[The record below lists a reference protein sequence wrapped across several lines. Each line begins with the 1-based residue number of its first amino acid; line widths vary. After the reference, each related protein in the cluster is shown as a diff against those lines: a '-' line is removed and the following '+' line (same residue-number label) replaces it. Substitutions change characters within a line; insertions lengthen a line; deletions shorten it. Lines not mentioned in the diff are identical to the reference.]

1 MEIEVL
7 GGFGGECLG
16 CRMTCLLI
24 DDRLALDAGSLS
36 EALPVERQVGVRSVL
51 LSHSHLDHLASLP
64 FFIENIFGKSEGP
77 IEIHASA
84 ATIESIQSHLFNDA
98 IWPDFT
104 RLPNRWLPT
113 VRFHELK
120 AGQPVEIEGVRVT
133 PIPVD
138 HPVPTF
144 GFLLERGGAAVLW
157 SSDTG
162 STRRLWEIANSLP
175 ALNALCIETSFDN
188 SMQEIADLSGHLT
201 PHTLERE
208 LEKLERSVPLLLH
221 HLKPPCVEAI
231 RRQVRRLANPDV
243 EFLEQGRRYSFS

>member
-1 MEIEVL
+1 
-7 GGFGGECLG
+7 
-16 CRMTCLLI
+16 MTCLLI

-64 FFIENIFGKSEGP
+64 FFIENVFGHSAEP

-84 ATIESIQSHLFNDA
+84 ATIQSIQEHLFNDA

-104 RLPNRWLPT
+104 RLPDSRLPT
-113 VRFHELK
+113 IRFHELQ
-120 AGQPVEIEGVRVT
+120 AGRPVEIEGVRVT

-144 GFLLERGGAAVLW
+144 GFLLERDGAVVLW

-162 STRRLWEIANSLP
+162 PTRRLWEVANALP
-175 ALNALCIETSFDN
+175 KLNALCIETSFDN
-188 SMQEIADLSGHLT
+188 SMQEVADLSGHLT
-201 PHTLERE
+201 PRSLESE
-208 LEKLERSVPLLLH
+208 LEKLERPVPILLH
-221 HLKPPCVEAI
+221 HLKPPCVPAI
-231 RRQVRRLANPDV
+231 RQQVGRMANPDI
-243 EFLEQGRRYSFS
+243 EFMEQDRRYSFS